1 MLRGGGFG
9 LWAGLMAGGR
19 VVYPDYIWVRAVYTD
34 RLTGLQDCYRKGRS
48 TDELLWMA
56 GKEFSKAVKICMFV
70 IV

>member
-19 VVYPDYIWVRAVYTD
+19 VVYPDYIRVRAVYTD
-34 RLTGLQDCYRKGRS
+34 RLTGLQACYRKGRS
-48 TDELLWMA
+48 TEELLGMA
-56 GKEFSKAVKICMFV
+56 GKEFNHAVKTCIFL